1 MLRRKFLD
9 TNNPSTVLVQR
20 HQVLDFFPLS
30 LGQEINAK
38 TFRTEN
44 YLKDVIGLNE
54 RKQSTDHPITE
65 TESEGSKSE
74 ESKYV
79 GGVKMLPP
87 PKLTKIIP
95 KVVEPAKP

>member
-1 MLRRKFLD
+1 M
-9 TNNPSTVLVQR
+9 VQR
-20 HQVLDFFPLS
+20 HQVLELFPLS
-30 LGQEINAK
+30 LGQEVNAK

-79 GGVKMLPP
+79 GGVKVLPL
-87 PKLTKIIP
+87 PKLTKILP

>member
-1 MLRRKFLD
+1 M
-9 TNNPSTVLVQR
+9 VQR

-30 LGQEINAK
+30 LGQEVNAK
-38 TFRTEN
+38 TFSTEN

-79 GGVKMLPP
+79 NGVKMLLP
-87 PKLTKIIP
+87 PKLTKILP

>member
-1 MLRRKFLD
+1 M
-9 TNNPSTVLVQR
+9 
-20 HQVLDFFPLS
+20 
-30 LGQEINAK
+30 
-38 TFRTEN
+38 
-44 YLKDVIGLNE
+44 IGLNE

-79 GGVKMLPP
+79 NGVKMLPP
-87 PKLTKIIP
+87 PKLTKILP